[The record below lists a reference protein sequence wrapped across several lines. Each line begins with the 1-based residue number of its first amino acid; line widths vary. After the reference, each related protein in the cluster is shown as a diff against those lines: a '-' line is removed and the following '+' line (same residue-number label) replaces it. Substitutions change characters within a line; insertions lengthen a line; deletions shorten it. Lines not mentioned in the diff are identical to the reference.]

1 MKTLNGNRYFE
12 ASDIIGVMNLLL
24 TDLIKKDFVRK
35 QSSTDIVLIQN
46 AIKKFSAN
54 LLIALKTEN
63 AVNFEFIETEYT
75 DLMYPAGHL
84 LDPMMYNQL
93 AYADINSVDMARVEK
108 WFFNYGISL
117 LVAEFEKI

>member
-24 TDLIKKDFVRK
+24 TDLTKKDFVRK